1 MFKFFV
7 DTSGAVFNLGT
18 HTEQSNIIQMRTKA
32 LLLAAAAVAA
42 VASSQAQVYSVNAVG
57 YVNVTIKPG
66 FNLISNPLTAADN
79 TINTLFKNVQGGA
92 PEGMKVFA
100 YRNGGFVSSQ
110 YEPLDE
116 AFLPLQNSS
125 LSILPGEGVFVFS
138 PAPTDKTLTF
148 VGEVPQGNLSN
159 PIPTGFSIRASQ
171 VPQAVK
177 PDSIGLKA
185 PVAGE
190 GDKYFRYNTTKKGY
204 DSYQYEPLDDAWLGG
219 NAGDPPGLPVLNVGE
234 AFFYFRVAAP
244 TTWTRTFS
252 VNNPT

>member
-1 MFKFFV
+1 
-7 DTSGAVFNLGT
+7 
-18 HTEQSNIIQMRTKA
+18 MRTKA
-32 LLLAAAAVAA
+32 LLLAAAFAAAGVAT
-42 VASSQAQVYSVNAVG
+42 SMAQVYSVNAVG
-57 YVNVTIKPG
+57 YVNVTVKPG
-66 FNLISNPLTAADN
+66 FNLVSNPLTAADN
-79 TINTLFKNVQGGA
+79 TVNALFKNMGGGV
-92 PEGMKVFA
+92 PEGLKVFV
-100 YRNGGFVSSQ
+100 YRNGFKTSQ
-110 YEPLDE
+110 YEPLDD
-116 AFLPLQNSS
+116 AFLPPENAS
-125 LSILPGEGVFVFS
+125 LTILPGEGVFVFS
-138 PAPTDKTLTF
+138 PATADKTLTF

-219 NAGDPPGLPVLNVGE
+219 AAGDPPGLPVLNVGE
-234 AFFYFRVAAP
+234 AFFYFRVGQP
-244 TTWTRTFS
+244 VNWTRTFS